1 MASPTGAEA
10 EAVGSANC
18 VEPTIVVTPK
28 VEPVTVSEVVY
39 VTMSLSLLVTT
50 TYAVTITAVLVVEV
64 VRVGSSSAMTRSEV
78 CINTTTYTARA
89 RRVM

>member
-18 VEPTIVVTPK
+18 VEPTIVVTPR

-39 VTMSLSLLVTT
+39 VTISPSLLVTRT
-50 TYAVTITAVLVVEV
+50 HAVAITVVLVVKV
-64 VRVGSSSAMTRSEV
+64 VRIGSSSATTRSEV
-78 CINTTTYTARA
+78 RINTTTYTARA

>member
-1 MASPTGAEA
+1 MASPTGADA
-10 EAVGSANC
+10 EAVGFAKC
-18 VEPTIVVTPK
+18 VEPAIVVTPR

-39 VTMSLSLLVTT
+39 VTISASLLVTT
-50 TYAVTITAVLVVEV
+50 THAVAITVVLVVEV
-64 VRVGSSSAMTRSEV
+64 VRVGSSSATTRSKV

>member
-18 VEPTIVVTPK
+18 VEPTIVVTPR

-39 VTMSLSLLVTT
+39 VTISPSLLVTT
-50 TYAVTITAVLVVEV
+50 THAVAITVVLVVKV
-64 VRVGSSSAMTRSEV
+64 VRIGSSSATTRSEV
-78 CINTTTYTARA
+78 RINTTTYTARA